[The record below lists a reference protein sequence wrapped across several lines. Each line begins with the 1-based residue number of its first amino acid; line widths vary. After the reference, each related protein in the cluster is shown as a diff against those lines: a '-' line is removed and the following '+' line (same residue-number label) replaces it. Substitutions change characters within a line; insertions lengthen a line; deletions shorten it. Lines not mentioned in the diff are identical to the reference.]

1 VPAATANPPA
11 ARPLDSG
18 VLLAREARE
27 RPLAAWAAGA
37 AGLLQIGSG
46 IGAGVVQRDMPA
58 VSSLETL
65 QVAAGGAV
73 NGRAGLRSEQFR
85 FLDDHFAAFVALS
98 VVQALSFLLFGYALL
113 LIFRAASG
121 RAPGRAITG
130 PLAIA
135 GAVGMAV
142 GGVLSQVGSM
152 VAVRDAVAA
161 QQWTL
166 TPAANSVALTGQ
178 TISFFG
184 SFVLAA
190 AAIMISLA
198 AMRTGLFTRFLGI
211 LGVMVGVLTLLPIPP
226 LRAGAIFLQALW
238 LIFVAVG
245 LHGIGRAGLAP
256 GWAAGKAVPWPSPPP
271 RGQQAAA
278 ARGRVAPAGPAPQ
291 RTAAPSPSTS
301 AKKKRKRR

>member
-1 VPAATANPPA
+1 MRAATASPA
-11 ARPLDSG
+11 AASPLDPG
-18 VLLAREARE
+18 VLLARETRE
-27 RPLAAWAAGA
+27 RPLAAWTAGA
-37 AGLLQIGSG
+37 AGVLQLGSG
-46 IGAGVVQRDMPA
+46 LGAGVVQRDMPV

-65 QVAAGGAV
+65 RVAAGGAV
-73 NGRAGLRSEQFR
+73 TGRPGLRSEQFR

-121 RAPGRAITG
+121 RAPGRAVTG

-166 TPAANSVALTGQ
+166 TPDANSVALTGQ

-184 SFVLAA
+184 SFLLAA

-256 GWAAGKAVPWPSPPP
+256 GWSEGKAVPWPSPPP
-271 RGQQAAA
+271 RGQQGA
-278 ARGRVAPAGPAPQ
+278 ARGRVAAAGPAPE
-291 RTAAPSPSTS
+291 RTATPSPSTS